1 MAKDDYD
8 YIVFKILTYLYGC
21 LKRKNIFDKK
31 VFRDSI
37 VTQEVQEEYLTD
49 ILRMMTRE
57 NLIEGLYFI
66 KAWGNTYILVSDLAD
81 MHITSEGIHYV
92 LDNDKMRK
100 IKDKVLENTAG
111 AIFELV
117 KLVLTGI

>member
-21 LKRKNIFDKK
+21 LKRKNTFDKK
-31 VFRDSI
+31 VFRDCI
-37 VTQEVQEEYLTD
+37 VTQEVQEEYLMD
-49 ILRMMTRE
+49 ILRMMKEE
-57 NLIEGLYFI
+57 NLIEGLYFT
-66 KAWGNTYILVSDLAD
+66 KAWGNTYILISNLAD

-100 IKDKVLENTAG
+100 VKDKVLESAPS

>member
-1 MAKDDYD
+1 
-8 YIVFKILTYLYGC
+8 
-21 LKRKNIFDKK
+21 
-31 VFRDSI
+31 
-37 VTQEVQEEYLTD
+37 
-49 ILRMMTRE
+49 MMTRE

-100 IKDKVLENTAG
+100 IKDKVLESAPGTV
-111 AIFELV
+111 FELV
-117 KLVLTGI
+117 KLVLTDI